1 VEESVKAQ
9 LRKARR
15 HITQGMKQV
24 IAGRMIM
31 ANVLS
36 GDPLSD
42 AISTR
47 VLDQAFQAVSTD
59 DFVAD
64 DFAPLLRPAQA
75 VCSKGSQPTGSE
87 GSECSETPAVRSS
100 RSSSGE
106 LSGALATVEV
116 QRRCWLEALKKYY
129 GQSRSPSV
137 RAWVGDDFPAAA
149 GPGPGAPDAAGLGAG
164 AVCKFPPTCPICLR
178 RQGTRWDGA
187 PRSGTKVHICVE
199 VPLAIYPDDDP
210 SDPAEPEERPGS
222 KTATLVANLLTL
234 VAQHIPKHI
243 SRAHRPR
250 QH

>member
-1 VEESVKAQ
+1 MEESVKAQ

-31 ANVLS
+31 AHVLS
-36 GDPLSD
+36 DDPLSNS
-42 AISTR
+42 ISKQ
-47 VLDQAFQAVSTD
+47 VLEQAFQAVSTD
-59 DFVAD
+59 DFTAD
-64 DFAPLLRPAQA
+64 DFEPLLRPAQA
-75 VCSKGSQPTGSE
+75 VCSKGSQPAGSE

-106 LSGALATVEV
+106 RSGALATVEA
-116 QRRCWLEALKKYY
+116 QRRCWLDAMKKYY
-129 GQSRSPSV
+129 GQSRSPSI
-137 RAWVGDDFPAAA
+137 RAWVGDDAPDAA
-149 GPGPGAPDAAGLGAG
+149 GLGPGAPDAAGLGAG
-164 AVCKFPPTCPICLR
+164 AGGEPPPTCPICLR
-178 RQGTRWDGA
+178 SQGTRWDGA

-210 SDPAEPEERPGS
+210 LDPAEPEERPGS
-222 KTATLVANLLTL
+222 KTATLVANLLNL
-234 VAQHIPKHI
+234 LCQHIPKHI